1 MGYAPR
7 VGEGEL
13 SLANCPYELVADQDR
28 QLVCSMNLALLE
40 GAVSGVALRGTSCT
54 LRPPTPGECCV
65 HVAPWP
71 AAG

>member
-28 QLVCSMNLALLE
+28 QLVCSMNLALVE
-40 GAVSGVALRGTSCT
+40 GAVSGVGAARNL
-54 LRPPTPGECCV
+54 LHAPPTDSR
-65 HVAPWP
+65 
-71 AAG
+71 